1 MLLSLLLQAHHFSL
15 QPHPKGLMELKYG
28 FCFIRTMYNW
38 MWILQVQEE
47 LYEKLN
53 GSAEGRIRIWFG
65 LRQILNSTDSLLLK
79 TKEAADRHKTG
90 IHMVLLLSSSSF
102 IILSRYLV
110 KFSNVISRRL

>member
-1 MLLSLLLQAHHFSL
+1 MDSASLG
-15 QPHPKGLMELKYG
+15 P
-28 FCFIRTMYNW
+28 CINW